1 MLDGE
6 SLSAVVIGGGV
17 VATRKVRA
25 LVDAGATIRVVA
37 PSISREI
44 TQVAQGNARLT
55 ITECPYESS
64 HLGDATLVVA
74 ATDDAELNARIAR
87 DARGRLV
94 NVASAPELG
103 NVATPAVHRA
113 GDVVVAVTA
122 GRLPSAATRL
132 RDAIGQRF
140 DARYGNAVAAL
151 SSLRRALIGA
161 GQRDRWSHA
170 ADALIGENFCELVE
184 SGELD
189 ARMAAWR

>member
-1 MLDGE
+1 MT
-6 SLSAVVIGGGV
+6 
-17 VATRKVRA
+17 VA
-25 LVDAGATIRVVA
+25 
-37 PSISREI
+37 
-44 TQVAQGNARLT
+44 
-55 ITECPYESS
+55 ECPYEPS
-64 HLGDATLVVA
+64 HLGDATLVIA
-74 ATDDAELNARIAR
+74 ATDDTELNARIAD

-122 GRLPSAATRL
+122 GRLPSAASRL

-140 DARYGNAVAAL
+140 DGRYGNAVAAL
-151 SSLRRALIGA
+151 SSLRRALIAA